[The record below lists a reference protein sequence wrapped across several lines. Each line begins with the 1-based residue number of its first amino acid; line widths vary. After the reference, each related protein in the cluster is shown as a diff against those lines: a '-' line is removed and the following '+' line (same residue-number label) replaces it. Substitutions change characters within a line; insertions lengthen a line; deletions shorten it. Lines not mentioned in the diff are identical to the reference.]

1 MNVVK
6 ALANM
11 SAREL
16 AERLGA
22 RPRRAQFRERPNPA
36 EALAIDRS
44 LFAGFGPP
52 NAWHTMQPSALGM
65 YFDVPAPMKFDTSV
79 IIDGG
84 IAVLNLHGPI
94 GHHSDWWWCN
104 YEDLQK
110 HIACALEHSEV
121 RACVLKIDSPGGVA
135 AGMQE
140 AHKFIRRIQKDT
152 DKGVY
157 AFVDEQACSAA
168 YHVASACCE
177 VWGTQASLSGSVG
190 VILCTVDETAA
201 LDKMGIKVRYVVT
214 GKRKADLHPGEPVTD
229 DVIRVAQEHIDAH
242 GKMFFRAVGKARAHA
257 GLDAKRVE
265 SYQAAVFIGKDAV
278 RAGLIDGVSSYGRF
292 LSLLRANLDAKDRLP
307 KRA

>member
-1 MNVVK
+1 MDLVK
-6 ALANM
+6 ALAKL

-36 EALAIDRS
+36 EALAMDRS
-44 LFAGFGPP
+44 LFSAIGAP
-52 NAWHTMQPSALGM
+52 NAWHVMQPSAWGM
-65 YFDVPAPMKFDTSV
+65 YYDVPAPMKFDTSV

-110 HIACALEHSEV
+110 HIACALEHGDV
-121 RACVLKIDSPGGVA
+121 RALVLKIDSPGGVA

-140 AHKFIRRIQKDT
+140 AHSFIRRIQKTSGKD
-152 DKGVY
+152 VY
-157 AFVDEQACSAA
+157 AFIDEQACSAA
-168 YHVASACCE
+168 YHVASACRE
-177 VWGTQASLSGSVG
+177 AWGTRACLAGSVG
-190 VILCTVDETAA
+190 VILCTVDETEA
-201 LDKMGIKVRYVVT
+201 LDKHGIKVRYVVT
-214 GKRKADLHPGEPVTD
+214 GKRKADLHPGQPVDD
-229 DVIRVAQEHIDAH
+229 DVLKVAQAHVDAH
-242 GKMFFRAVGKARAHA
+242 GRMFFKAVGKARAHA
-257 GLDAKRVE
+257 GLDAAKVE
-265 SYQAAVFIGKDAV
+265 SYQAAVFLGKDAL
-278 RAGLIDGVSSYGRF
+278 RAGLIDGVSSYPRF